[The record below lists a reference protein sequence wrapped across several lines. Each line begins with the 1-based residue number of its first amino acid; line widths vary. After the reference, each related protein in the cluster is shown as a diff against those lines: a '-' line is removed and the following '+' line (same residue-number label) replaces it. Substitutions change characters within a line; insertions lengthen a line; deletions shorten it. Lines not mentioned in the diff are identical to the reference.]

1 MANLCRFQYLRSA
14 AVETHQH
21 GQGVRGSGSADLCD
35 YKAQALSTYSLK
47 LRGKFMTREDVRTD
61 VL

>member
-35 YKAQALSTYSLK
+35 YKAQALSTCSLK
-47 LRGKFMTREDVRTD
+47 LSGKFMTREDV
-61 VL
+61 